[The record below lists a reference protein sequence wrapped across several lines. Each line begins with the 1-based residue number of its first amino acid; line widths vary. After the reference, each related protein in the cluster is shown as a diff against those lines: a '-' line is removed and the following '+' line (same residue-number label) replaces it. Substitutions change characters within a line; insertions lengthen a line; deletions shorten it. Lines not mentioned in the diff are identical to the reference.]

1 MLIKMNQYCTT
12 PLYHEAITC
21 TPPLMCD
28 LQRDPNLSTSRHV
41 VSSLGRVPLPL
52 TSTYHIFALPITTGY
67 NSSHSHRTKDN
78 AETQLHPE
86 GDFTNLTLCWASSKI
101 RAPIWDH
108 GFGHIK
114 SFNQGFSVPCS
125 GASWTSP
132 VLQKSLHPEDQEV
145 LIWRDPQRFLAMSF
159 VLSLSLF
166 RISKRHKLNQC
177 TSDFD
182 ETETWILQAKQR
194 LAWQVEWQCWFCTC
208 LPVSISRSPK
218 ERLPKYLSIFV
229 LCEWTSSPCSNYE
242 ENVCDACGVVSSF
255 HLTHTTSYTF
265 TIWCAYPACRAGAG
279 IFCQEMFPLSPP
291 GISPLG
297 PGNMSVYHLAR
308 NENCRYLLGL
318 DTWCLKEESATF
330 NRCELRPWPD
340 EITNWCVESLSYFK
354 EHSCGQSSHWEI
366 VLVLFWIG
374 V

>member
-1 MLIKMNQYCTT
+1 MFRCLLDFAGSPKE
-12 PLYHEAITC
+12 PASGRSRSFDLEG
-21 TPPLMCD
+21 PP
-28 LQRDPNLSTSRHV
+28 
-41 VSSLGRVPLPL
+41 
-52 TSTYHIFALPITTGY
+52 
-67 NSSHSHRTKDN
+67 
-78 AETQLHPE
+78 
-86 GDFTNLTLCWASSKI
+86 
-101 RAPIWDH
+101 
-108 GFGHIK
+108 
-114 SFNQGFSVPCS
+114 
-125 GASWTSP
+125 
-132 VLQKSLHPEDQEV
+132 EV
-145 LIWRDPQRFLAMSF
+145 LAMSF
-159 VLSLSLF
+159 VLSLSLSLF
-166 RISKRHKLNQC
+166 RISKRHKLSQC

-218 ERLPKYLSIFV
+218 ERLPKYPSIFV

-265 TIWCAYPACRAGAG
+265 TIWCAYPACRASAG

-318 DTWCLKEESATF
+318 DTWCLKEECYLQSMWNTAMTRWDNKLVRWVPF
-330 NRCELRPWPD
+330 IN
-340 EITNWCVESLSYFK
+340 FK

>member
-1 MLIKMNQYCTT
+1 MLKPNSTRKETSPTWPSVELAQKFE
-12 PLYHEAITC
+12 HRFGIT
-21 TPPLMCD
+21 D
-28 LQRDPNLSTSRHV
+28 LDISSPSTKAFPCNV
-41 VSSLGRVPLPL
+41 PVPLGL
-52 TSTYHIFALPITTGY
+52 RRF
-67 NSSHSHRTKDN
+67 
-78 AETQLHPE
+78 
-86 GDFTNLTLCWASSKI
+86 SKRACI
-101 RAPIWDH
+101 RKIKKFWFGGTPR
-108 GFGHIK
+108 GFGNEFR
-114 SFNQGFSVPCS
+114 S
-125 GASWTSP
+125 
-132 VLQKSLHPEDQEV
+132 
-145 LIWRDPQRFLAMSF
+145 
-159 VLSLSLF
+159 LSLSLF
-166 RISKRHKLNQC
+166 RISKRHKLSQC

-218 ERLPKYLSIFV
+218 ERLPKYPSIFV

-265 TIWCAYPACRAGAG
+265 TIWCAYPACRASAG

-318 DTWCLKEESATF
+318 DTWCLKEECYLQSMWNTAMTRWDNKLVRWVPF
-330 NRCELRPWPD
+330 IN
-340 EITNWCVESLSYFK
+340 FK
-354 EHSCGQSSHWEI
+354 EHSCGLSSHWEI